1 VTSLEPSPWIV
12 FIIASAV
19 AGFAFVLFAFVTQMT
34 LQRRRLKRFQDLELI
49 PNILLTRNPVL
60 FIGRNRSLFRLSG
73 DFLELPIYLKEHG
86 FQVEEVE
93 LQTRGMNPAALLNAV
108 SSLLRSSVTQKTHLF
123 LSADFADLA
132 RDSACDLARD
142 LAFDGH
148 PGLASLTV
156 IGPHK
161 INQLHL
167 RPPRVP
173 LHVRPDLKPRLAKF
187 DFQTE
192 RSALDHVVSLAESD
206 LR

>member
-1 VTSLEPSPWIV
+1 MANSLWPTHWFGLLLVSATSGVVLV
-12 FIIASAV
+12 IIAWSIQV
-19 AGFAFVLFAFVTQMT
+19 A
-34 LQRRRLKRFQDLELI
+34 LQRRRLERFKNLELI
-49 PNILLTRNPVL
+49 PNILLTRHPVL

-86 FQVEEVE
+86 FQVEEIE
-93 LQTRGMNPAALLNAV
+93 LQTRGLNSATLIKCIA
-108 SSLLRSSVTQKTHLF
+108 SLLSQTTLNSPNSSTAKTHLF
-123 LSADFADLA
+123 LSEDFADAAL
-132 RDSACDLARD
+132 D

-156 IGPHK
+156 IGVHQ
-161 INQLHL
+161 INRMQL

-173 LHVRPDLKPRLAKF
+173 LFLRPDLKPKLAKF

-192 RSALDHVVSLAESD
+192 RSVLDHVVSLAESD

>member
-1 VTSLEPSPWIV
+1 VTSLGPSPWIV

-19 AGFAFVLFAFVTQMT
+19 AGLAFVILAFVTQMS

-49 PNILLTRNPVL
+49 PNILLTRHPVL
-60 FIGRNRSLFRLSG
+60 FVGRNRSLFRLSG

-93 LQTRGMNPAALLNAV
+93 LQTRGMNSTAVLAAV
-108 SSLLRSSVTQKTHLF
+108 SSLLRSSVTLKTHLF

-132 RDSACDLARD
+132 RDLARD

-161 INQLHL
+161 INHLHL

-173 LHVRPDLKPRLAKF
+173 LHVRPDLKPRLANF

>member
-1 VTSLEPSPWIV
+1 MTSFWHSPWIV
-12 FIIASAV
+12 FVIASAG
-19 AGFAFVLFAFVTQMT
+19 AGLLFVFFVLVTQMA
-34 LQRRRLKRFQDLELI
+34 LRNRRLKRFQDLELI
-49 PNILLTRNPVL
+49 PNILLTQHPVL

-93 LQTRGMNPAALLNAV
+93 LQTRGLNSAAILKV
-108 SSLLRSSVTQKTHLF
+108 ISSLLRSSAASKTHLF
-123 LSADFADLA
+123 LPADFVELA
-132 RDSACDLARD
+132 LD
-142 LAFDGH
+142 LAFNGH

-156 IGPHK
+156 IGSQKMSPM
-161 INQLHL
+161 QL

-173 LHVRPDLKPRLAKF
+173 LHVRPDLKPQIAKF

-192 RSALDHVVSLAESD
+192 RSALDHVVSLAEFD

>member
-1 VTSLEPSPWIV
+1 MANSAWQSPWLFFVIV
-12 FIIASAV
+12 SAV
-19 AGFAFVLFAFVTQMT
+19 SGVALVITVFFTQIA
-34 LQRRRLKRFQDLELI
+34 LQRRRLNRFQDLELI
-49 PNILLTRNPVL
+49 PNILLTSHPVL

-93 LQTRGMNPAALLNAV
+93 LQTKGMSSATLNKCI
-108 SSLLRSSVTQKTHLF
+108 SSLLQQSPKNHLF
-123 LSADFADLA
+123 LSEDFSHVAH
-132 RDSACDLARD
+132 D

-156 IGPHK
+156 IGAK
-161 INQLHL
+161 QISRLHL

-173 LHVRPDLKPRLAKF
+173 LHIRPDLKPKLAKF

-192 RSALDHVVSLAESD
+192 RLALDHVVSLAESD

>member
-1 VTSLEPSPWIV
+1 VMTFGPSPWIAFV
-12 FIIASAV
+12 IASA
-19 AGFAFVLFAFVTQMT
+19 ATGLAFALLVFVTQMV
-34 LQRRRLKRFQDLELI
+34 LQSHRLKRFRDLELI
-49 PNILLTRNPVL
+49 PNILLTRHPVL
-60 FIGRNRSLFRLSG
+60 FVGRNRSLFRLSG

-93 LQTRGMNPAALLNAV
+93 LQTRGMNSAAVLKVV
-108 SSLLRSSVTQKTHLF
+108 SSLLVSSGTPKTHLF
-123 LSADFADLA
+123 LPADFAEVAL
-132 RDSACDLARD
+132 D

-148 PGLASLTV
+148 PGLASLTI
-156 IGPHK
+156 IGSHK
-161 INQLHL
+161 MNRVHL

-173 LHVRPDLKPRLAKF
+173 LHVRPDLKPQIAKF